1 MLPKTKISEK
11 ITTNLSAS
19 FGKSWC
25 SFRQQTE
32 WRRRVW
38 LCIWGEFQNTMRRM
52 LCLGVIWRLCL
63 VRHYW
68 DPGKI
73 PYNYDNN
80 PWGYFL
86 FYRFF
91 GRLVVRGEGRRGVLS
106 CYKWIP
112 ANCRRRIGIQKSAV
126 QRDVSLKSSV
136 YSPVY
141 TGGVDCLWHGLA
153 SNSFVFISKIYT
165 ALLLC
170 SENEATSTLSSL
182 VDMPHQTRLV
192 ELLIASPE
200 VRNEKNTNANS

>member
-1 MLPKTKISEK
+1 MICGFFFTLENFHNCLPWLIPCRRASLWLATPRRARMLPKTKISEK

-126 QRDVSLKSSV
+126 QRDVS
-136 YSPVY
+136 
-141 TGGVDCLWHGLA
+141 
-153 SNSFVFISKIYT
+153 
-165 ALLLC
+165 
-170 SENEATSTLSSL
+170 
-182 VDMPHQTRLV
+182 
-192 ELLIASPE
+192 
-200 VRNEKNTNANS
+200 